1 MVGKEVAVMAEVID
15 SYLEGDSQLWQA
27 IRTAADTGDAPG
39 LHYTAHTLKSS
50 SRTLGAIG
58 LYPLC
63 QESEDISKGS
73 TTIAASALVSQV
85 EAEYERVEATL
96 QAQ

>member
-39 LHYTAHTLKSS
+39 LHYTAHTLQSS
-50 SRTLGAIG
+50 SGTRGAIG

>member
-1 MVGKEVAVMAEVID
+1 MGKEVAVIAEVID

-39 LHYTAHTLKSS
+39 LHYTAHTLQSS
-50 SRTLGAIG
+50 SRTLGAIK

-63 QESEDISKGS
+63 QESEDLSKGS